1 MAKNKIKVGLSDIKA
16 SVKDVSKSVDAL
28 SDKAESFFDFV
39 TESMQDFVKVN
50 KNTTDSVSDLYD
62 DMFDGIEK
70 RGKQASHSVES
81 YFANLK
87 KHGLDMNNL
96 FTMRRRKQSAV
107 NTALYGVATGK
118 MTATPK
124 EVGRI
129 AGQKETLDKALS
141 PSVFEPMVKGLRNT
155 FVQSTLGRAGFGNL
169 SSSLTSG
176 YDRYKARQNELLE
189 SYSDTQAGYS
199 ERRDELMNESL
210 KIKDLVAQKKMAPEV
225 ALGEQD
231 RIAKELVSVSAKSEA
246 AKLAMA
252 KASTAET
259 ALFVKGTTGNV
270 LADLAILAAQIL
282 ISLFKDAKKMID
294 DVSTYSLS
302 TSYKVNSQ
310 ARQQALQYGLSDA
323 QNYAFSQTKSIMGI
337 TSDEDMYYM
346 NANQRAMFSNLMSKQ
361 EDFYNRLNSNGTLE
375 GLQKMQI
382 DFALM
387 RQEFVA
393 TVGEFIVDNK
403 DTIITFVTVGL
414 DALKVIATILN
425 GIFKGVSYLNPLN
438 WFKSSGSSN
447 VVTVNTTN
455 RFYGSDGKSASEI
468 SNAIS
473 DKERIALSNFFN
485 S

>member
-28 SDKAESFFDFV
+28 SDKAESFFNFV
-39 TESMQDFVKVN
+39 TESMHDFVKAN

-70 RGKQASHSVES
+70 RGKQASRSVES

-118 MTATPK
+118 MTATPE

-129 AGQKETLDKALS
+129 AWKKETLDKSLS
-141 PSVFEPMVKGLRNT
+141 PSIFEPMVKGLRNT

-169 SSSLTSG
+169 ATSMTSG
-176 YDRYKARQNELLE
+176 YEQYRSRQRELQS
-189 SYSDTQAGYS
+189 SYSDAQARYS
-199 ERRDELMNESL
+199 ERRGELLKESE
-210 KIKDLVAQKKMAPEV
+210 KIKGLVAQKKMAPEV
-225 ALGEQD
+225 ASGEQD
-231 RIAKELVSVSAKSEA
+231 RIAKELTDISSKSEA
-246 AKLAMA
+246 AKLALTE
-252 KASTAET
+252 ASTAET
-259 ALFVKGTTGNV
+259 TSFIKGATGDLLTDLMIIAVKE
-270 LADLAILAAQIL
+270 LM
-282 ISLFKDAKKMID
+282 SLFKEAKKMID

-302 TSYKVNSQ
+302 TSYKVNAQ

-323 QNYAFSQTKSIMGI
+323 QNYAFSQTKQILGVS
-337 TSDEDMYYM
+337 SDEDMYYM

-361 EDFYNRLNSNGTLE
+361 EDFYNRLNSNGTLN
-375 GLQKMQI
+375 GLQEMQI
-382 DFALM
+382 DFAML

-403 DTIITFVTVGL
+403 DTIITFATVGL
-414 DALKVIATILN
+414 EALKAIATVLN

-438 WFKSSGSSN
+438 WFKAGGSSN

-473 DKERIALSNFFN
+473 DKERVALSNFFN